1 MHVQGNNVVEN
12 RDNECLVLVDVPKS
26 TGYAILLKAFVCQ
39 NTISLIVS
47 FLMFVEFPR

>member
-39 NTISLIVS
+39 NFNLPYSVVLDVC
-47 FLMFVEFPR
+47 